1 VLAAVRPSVLCRIHP
16 DLNSQLSGEVDVVQF
31 HVDVVEQV
39 LFGHIDL
46 LVANSLVVVESVF
59 FIKDGSS
66 GTEKFVFESCE

>member
-1 VLAAVRPSVLCRIHP
+1 
-16 DLNSQLSGEVDVVQF
+16 
-31 HVDVVEQV
+31 VDVVEQV